1 MSIPDTKLMHG
12 AALVPMIEYDQFK
25 ALNKPN
31 AAGKNLYVLNN
42 DTPFLVK
49 FARKTTSAGLWPF
62 TFSAKELAAGREL
75 VRRHGTCFAILV
87 CYPGTVCLLDWK
99 QLSRVLNVSSFK
111 SEAIRCETPKA
122 KWIRVEGGRAREN
135 RQLKVAATS
144 FPKKL
149 FRSPT
154 AKSSKVAA

>member
-1 MSIPDTKLMHG
+1 MSIPDTRLMHG
-12 AALVPMIEYDQFK
+12 AALIPMIEYGQFK

-62 TFSAKELAAGREL
+62 TFSAKELAVGREL
-75 VRRHGTCFAILV
+75 VRRHGECFAVLV

-99 QLSRVLNVSSFK
+99 GLSQVLNVSSFK
-111 SEAIRCETPKA
+111 AEAIRCGTPKA
-122 KWIRVEGGRAREN
+122 KWIRVEGGRASEHK
-135 RQLKVAATS
+135 QLKVPAAS

-149 FRSPT
+149 FRSPP
-154 AKSSKVAA
+154 AKSSRIAA